1 MLGMRKP
8 LNAWLC
14 VGLTVAGLSFAWVLR
29 ARPMGT
35 AAGDPPVHSSAPSP
49 AHGVQPA
56 FVDVAERVGLDVKAA
71 LAPAPRSNALRH
83 EESKSVAAPA
93 WSSAQERS
101 DYPLFPY
108 LAARLGGWDA
118 DSLVRHV
125 DLNIRDRPLPPTLAQ
140 EFAEI
145 IAGLNQALKALA
157 DAYAMVQTEEMIAV
171 IDVGGVPAE
180 EVTRPRS
187 SVLRA
192 LAKEG
197 MANGDMAGLT
207 LDEAVAKLEE
217 RLVSVPSNGMLHNGK
232 VYLSSRFTELPK
244 TDAAFETIRVVVF
257 EAVAGL
263 GAWFVA
269 HGYTTPDRIDAVLRE
284 GNALTR
290 YALDDRGPRS
300 RTR

>member
-171 IDVGGVPAE
+171 IDAGGVPAE

-197 MANGDMAGLT
+197 MANGDMAGMT

-217 RLVSVPSNGMLHNGK
+217 RLVSVPSNGMLHKGK

-284 GNALTR
+284 GNTLTR
-290 YALDDRGPRS
+290 YALDNRGPRR